1 MVTAIGEGLLLAF
14 YLCYSTS
21 NCSKRERN
29 LFLTLLK
36 LHILYMRG
44 NVPDIAKRVLHARY
58 TVAIGLVRGFR
69 QRGSACLEGALVNS
83 VYIVHVQ
90 VDRRWHWLP
99 SPGATAAD
107 HHHRVTNPDL
117 GMYAARGSRSTEKLC
132 CRECFFHDIAIA
144 KKHFHEAYHGE
155 ETFVKQFASIEKL
168 DTAILYVLELASSLS
183 VLLLAFGLI
192 ASMANVLTKG
202 DVLTDNLIMQHIWAW
217 TQCIAIDASVAGTI
231 IRTFRYH
238 HQRERVKTWLYAL
251 LSALLLFT
259 AAIVSNIE
267 AVQQTMNISLDS
279 AYTHVFIPVE
289 ALIWIRSVAI
299 VLLIVAHAVRHVQLE
314 EKPVLPVGRQGV
326 REKRTPIQPKPTVVN
341 QTVVQEDE
349 QKALPPPKSVQNDN
363 YDRVN
368 VYMGEHPDASA
379 RTVGKALGMSATT
392 ANKWMNKARIV

>member
-1 MVTAIGEGLLLAF
+1 
-14 YLCYSTS
+14 
-21 NCSKRERN
+21 
-29 LFLTLLK
+29 
-36 LHILYMRG
+36 
-44 NVPDIAKRVLHARY
+44 
-58 TVAIGLVRGFR
+58 
-69 QRGSACLEGALVNS
+69 
-83 VYIVHVQ
+83 
-90 VDRRWHWLP
+90 
-99 SPGATAAD
+99 
-107 HHHRVTNPDL
+107 
-117 GMYAARGSRSTEKLC
+117 
-132 CRECFFHDIAIA
+132 
-144 KKHFHEAYHGE
+144 
-155 ETFVKQFASIEKL
+155 VKQFASIEKL

-202 DVLTDNLIMQHIWAW
+202 GVLTDNLFMQHIWAW

-238 HQRERVKTWLYAL
+238 HQHERVKTWLYAL

-314 EKPVLPVGRQGV
+314 EKPGVQKKHTPV
-326 REKRTPIQPKPTVVN
+326 QPKPTVVN
-341 QTVVQEDE
+341 EVVKEEVVQDD
-349 QKALPPPKSVQNDN
+349 QPKALPAPKSVQNGN
-363 YDRVN
+363 LERVR

-392 ANKWMNKARIV
+392 ANKWMKKVPVN